1 MTKHKLLILLAAWA
15 ALATLSGCSSTPPPP
30 PQTVDLI
37 SLNHKATDALLQ
49 DAALSPEKPLL
60 VAAFV
65 DMDVLTESS
74 RLGRLFSE
82 QVTGR
87 FAQRGYRVV
96 ELKLRDKLFM
106 KKGQGALMLSTELN
120 EVSQSQQAQA
130 VVVGSY
136 TTSGETL
143 YVSVKLVGAKGNIVL
158 AAYDYAVPMDN
169 NIRGL
174 LR

>member
-1 MTKHKLLILLAAWA
+1 MALALLA
-15 ALATLSGCSSTPPPP
+15 GCSTTPPPAP
-30 PQTVDLI
+30 KVVDLI
-37 SLNHKATDALLQ
+37 ELNQKATDALLQ
-49 DAALSPEKPLL
+49 DAALSVDKPLL

-65 DMDVLTESS
+65 DMDQLTESS

-87 FAQRGYRVV
+87 LAQRGYRVV

-106 KKGQGALMLSTELN
+106 KKGQGALMLSTELS
-120 EVSQSQQAQA
+120 ELSQSQQAQA

-136 TTSGETL
+136 TNSGETL
-143 YVSVKLVGAKGNIVL
+143 YLSIKLVSARGNIIL
-158 AAYDYAVPMDN
+158 AAYDYSLPLDSNV
-169 NIRGL
+169 RGL

>member
-1 MTKHKLLILLAAWA
+1 MSKRSHLAFLMGLLVLA
-15 ALATLSGCSSTPPPP
+15 GCSTAPAPGPK
-30 PQTVDLI
+30 TTDLI
-37 SLNHKATDALLQ
+37 ELNQKATDALLQ
-49 DAALSPEKPLL
+49 DAALSTDKPLL

-65 DMDVLTESS
+65 DMDQLSESS

-87 FAQRGYRVV
+87 LAQRGYRVV

-106 KKGQGALMLSTELN
+106 KKGQGAMMLSTELS
-120 EVSQSQQAQA
+120 ELSQSQQAQA

-136 TTSGETL
+136 THSGETL
-143 YVSVKLVGAKGNIVL
+143 YLSVKLVGAQGNIIL
-158 AAYDYAVPMDN
+158 AAYDYSLPMDSN
-169 NIRGL
+169 VRGL